1 MTQVITQVT
10 RTIFTNFFGDFRN
23 VFISDLSVTTGENR
37 PPSHHRRGIGPDN
50 GTLVRL
56 SPASWSRS
64 VPAVQHVR
72 SSAVRL
78 SASLQGRVAS
88 PTLFARTSGSPVTN
102 GNGMVCPSLRAV
114 TLPVSQHFRVCG
126 LHRFAEGAATPQ
138 RFGSPTGWDLHPSRK
153 RGQRS
158 RHCAGWFWRRH
169 HVKVQ
174 DCRSLPA
181 VTSPGRLPLVSPS
194 ARQAWGCPSHMLR
207 QVQMTLPRTTPP
219 YSADVSMEIAS
230 AVRELNPQTGET
242 CTHRRG
248 NPSAN
253 LIVIPGSA
261 KTKTPCR
268 VWQGVC
274 V

>member
-1 MTQVITQVT
+1 MSTIVPLHTTAGGLVPIMGPSFCSAVVALPFPPSSMPARQRFACLHPYKGELVT
-10 RTIFTNFFGDFRN
+10 RPCSLG
-23 VFISDLSVTTGENR
+23 LLGL
-37 PPSHHRRGIGPDN
+37 PS
-50 GTLVRL
+50 
-56 SPASWSRS
+56 
-64 VPAVQHVR
+64 
-72 SSAVRL
+72 
-78 SASLQGRVAS
+78 RV
-88 PTLFARTSGSPVTN
+88 GKD
-102 GNGMVCPSLRAV
+102 CPSLRAV

-207 QVQMTLPRTTPP
+207 QVSVSDILSWGEQTEPACLTVSVFPHGSRNAPAGRTTP
-219 YSADVSMEIAS
+219 SLG
-230 AVRELNPQTGET
+230 R
-242 CTHRRG
+242 
-248 NPSAN
+248 
-253 LIVIPGSA
+253 
-261 KTKTPCR
+261 
-268 VWQGVC
+268 C